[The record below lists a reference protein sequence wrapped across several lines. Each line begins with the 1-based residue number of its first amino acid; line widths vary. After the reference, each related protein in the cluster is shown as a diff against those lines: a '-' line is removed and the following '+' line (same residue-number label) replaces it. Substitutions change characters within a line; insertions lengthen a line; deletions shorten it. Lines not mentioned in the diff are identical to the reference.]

1 MMKSLITLT
10 LLFASSAI
18 ADEATFQARV
28 MSVQPIYTERYVEAY
43 EPRCYDVQIPVYG
56 TVQGGSTSDV
66 LAGAIIGGALGNQ
79 FGNASGKDAMTI
91 LGAII
96 GADSASRSQHQVVTG
111 YRTEKQC
118 ENVRV
123 QQRVSEVSK
132 YLVEYEFG
140 GNKYRQETT
149 TLYRVG
155 ENVNISVK
163 LR

>member
-1 MMKSLITLT
+1 MKRIIALA
-10 LLFASSAI
+10 LLFASPAV
-18 ADEATFQARV
+18 ADEAIFQARV
-28 MSVQPIYTERYVEAY
+28 TSVQPIYTERYVEAY
-43 EPRCYDVQIPVYG
+43 EPRCYDVQVPVYG
-56 TVQGGSTSDV
+56 TVQGGSTGDV
-66 LAGAIIGGALGNQ
+66 LAGALIGGALGNQ
-79 FGNASGKDAMTI
+79 FGNASGKDAMTV

-96 GADSASRSQHQVVTG
+96 GAESASKSQRQVVTG
-111 YRTEKQC
+111 YRMEKQC

-140 GNKYRQETT
+140 GNKYKQETT

-155 ENVNISVK
+155 QNVNITVK